1 MAKEVVSQV
10 FRYTDVTLPS
20 GAEIK
25 SAEIN
30 VEGGSTVTNINNA
43 QIKVGDREFSMYVY
57 FHGKG
62 EDDYTYNLNGVYSK
76 IDTKAVI
83 TEIIGYVM
91 ANIA

>member
-20 GAEIK
+20 GAVMM

-30 VEGGSTVTNINNA
+30 VEGGSTVTNINDA
-43 QIKVGDREFSMYVY
+43 QIKVGDREFRMYIY
-57 FHGKG
+57 FQGKG

-76 IDTKAVI
+76 IDIKALI
-83 TEIIGYVM
+83 TEIISYVM